1 MNWSRLLKRVVDI
14 DMRHCPNCGGGGL
27 KIIAAVLERQ
37 VIETILTPWGWIRS
51 RRPGAER
58 ARRGKTKAT

>member
-1 MNWSRLLKRVVDI
+1 LTST
-14 DMRHCPNCGGGGL
+14 CGTAGGGGL
-27 KIIAAVLERQ
+27 KIIAVILERQ
-37 VIETILTPWGWIRS
+37 VIESILSPWGWIRS